1 MDRAQEEDVLR
12 ITEQYVAELQAGRQ
26 PRLGDYLARY
36 PQYAGAI
43 SEFVAYY
50 HAVEADLPGEALSE
64 QKQGQ
69 PLAATLPQLSDSS
82 RVALERAWERISPRE
97 LAPGDVNTTLLAVAN
112 RQELSLAQV
121 ASEVGLSG
129 DIVEKLIG
137 LQPTIKAATVPQ
149 EVFRRLAHVLHQ
161 PLEAIQAYFG
171 LAGRLQVAE
180 APTVYNM
187 ETQPDARQQSFRE
200 AIEQSEQLPDEQR
213 AAWRDILL
221 SEGL

>member
-12 ITEQYVAELQAGRQ
+12 ITAQYVAELQAGRQ

-36 PQYAGAI
+36 PQYAVAI

-50 HAVEADLPGEALSE
+50 HAVEIDLPGEALSE

-69 PLAATLPQLSDSS
+69 PLAATFPQLSDSS

-97 LAPGDVNTTLLAVAN
+97 LTPGDVNTTLLAVAN

-137 LQPTIKAATVPQ
+137 LQPTIKAATIPQ

-200 AIEQSEQLPDEQR
+200 AIEQSELLPGEQR
-213 AAWRDILL
+213 AAWRGILL

>member
-1 MDRAQEEDVLR
+1 MDRVQEEDVLR
-12 ITEQYVAELQAGRQ
+12 ITAQYVAELQAGLQ

-36 PQYAGAI
+36 PQYAEAI

-50 HAVEADLPGEALSE
+50 HAFEADLPGEALNE

-137 LQPTIKAATVPQ
+137 VQPTIKAATIPQ

-171 LAGRLQVAE
+171 PAGRLQVAE
-180 APTVYNM
+180 TPTVYNM
-187 ETQPDARQQSFRE
+187 ETQPNARQQSFRE
-200 AIEQSEQLPDEQR
+200 AIEQSEQLPGEQR

>member
-12 ITEQYVAELQAGRQ
+12 ITAQYVAELQAGRQ

-36 PQYAGAI
+36 PQYAEAI

-64 QKQGQ
+64 QEQGQ
-69 PLAATLPQLSDSS
+69 PLAVTLPQLSDNS
-82 RVALERAWERISPRE
+82 RAALERAWERISPRE

-112 RQELSLAQV
+112 RQGLSLAQV
-121 ASEVGLSG
+121 ASEVSLSG

-137 LQPTIKAATVPQ
+137 VQPTIKAATIPQ
-149 EVFRRLAHVLHQ
+149 EVFRRLARVLHQ

-180 APTVYNM
+180 TPTVYNM
-187 ETQPDARQQSFRE
+187 ETLPDARQQSFRE
-200 AIEQSEQLPDEQR
+200 VIEQSEQLPGEQKV
-213 AAWRDILL
+213 AWRDILS

>member
-1 MDRAQEEDVLR
+1 
-12 ITEQYVAELQAGRQ
+12 
-26 PRLGDYLARY
+26 
-36 PQYAGAI
+36 
-43 SEFVAYY
+43 
-50 HAVEADLPGEALSE
+50 
-64 QKQGQ
+64 
-69 PLAATLPQLSDSS
+69 
-82 RVALERAWERISPRE
+82 
-97 LAPGDVNTTLLAVAN
+97 LLAVAN

-137 LQPTIKAATVPQ
+137 VQPTIKAATIPQ

-180 APTVYNM
+180 TPTVYNM

-200 AIEQSEQLPDEQR
+200 AIEQSEQLPSEQK
-213 AAWRDILL
+213 AAWRDILAH
-221 SEGL
+221 EGL

>member
-12 ITEQYVAELQAGRQ
+12 ITEQYVAELEAGRQ

>member
-12 ITEQYVAELQAGRQ
+12 ITAQYVAELQAGRQ

-36 PQYAGAI
+36 PQYAEAI

-82 RVALERAWERISPRE
+82 RMALERAWERITPRE

-112 RQELSLAQV
+112 RQGLSLAQV

-129 DIVEKLIG
+129 DIIEKLLG
-137 LQPTIKAATVPQ
+137 VQPTIKAATIPQ
-149 EVFRRLAHVLHQ
+149 EVFRRLAHILHQ

-180 APTVYNM
+180 TPTVYNM

-200 AIEQSEQLPDEQR
+200 AIEQSEQLSDEQR
-213 AAWRDILL
+213 APWCDILAH
-221 SEGL
+221 EGL

>member
-12 ITEQYVAELQAGRQ
+12 ITAQYVAELQAGRQ

-36 PQYAGAI
+36 PQYAVAI

-50 HAVEADLPGEALSE
+50 HAVEIDLPGEALSE

-69 PLAATLPQLSDSS
+69 PLAATFPQLSDSS

-137 LQPTIKAATVPQ
+137 LQPTIKAATIPQ

-200 AIEQSEQLPDEQR
+200 AIEQSEQLPGEQR
-213 AAWRDILL
+213 AAWRGILL

>member
-12 ITEQYVAELQAGRQ
+12 ITAQYVAELQAGRQ

-50 HAVEADLPGEALSE
+50 HAVEVDLPGEALSE

-97 LAPGDVNTTLLAVAN
+97 LAPGDVNTTLLEVAN
-112 RQELSLAQV
+112 RQEMSLAQV

-137 LQPTIKAATVPQ
+137 VQPTIKAASIPQ

-180 APTVYNM
+180 NPTVYNM

-200 AIEQSEQLPDEQR
+200 AIEQSEQLPGEQR
-213 AAWRDILL
+213 AAWREIL
-221 SEGL
+221 SHEGL

>member
-36 PQYAGAI
+36 PQYAEAI

-50 HAVEADLPGEALSE
+50 RAVEADLPGEALGE
-64 QKQGQ
+64 QGQ
-69 PLAATLPQLSDSS
+69 PLAASLSQLSDSS
-82 RVALERAWERISPRE
+82 RVALERAWERISPGE
-97 LAPGDVNTTLLAVAN
+97 LVPGDVNTTLLAVAN
-112 RQELSLAQV
+112 RQGLSLAQV

-137 LQPTIKAATVPQ
+137 VQPTVKAATIPQ

-171 LAGRLQVAE
+171 LAARLQVAE
-180 APTVYNM
+180 TPIAYDTGS
-187 ETQPDARQQSFRE
+187 QDARQQSFRE
-200 AIEQSEQLPDEQR
+200 AIEQSEQLPNEQK
-213 AAWRDILL
+213 AAWGNILAH
-221 SEGL
+221 EGL

>member
-137 LQPTIKAATVPQ
+137 LQPTIKAATIPQ

-187 ETQPDARQQSFRE
+187 ETQRDARQQSFRE

>member
-12 ITEQYVAELQAGRQ
+12 ITAQYVAELQAGRQ

-36 PQYAGAI
+36 PQYAEAI

-64 QKQGQ
+64 QEQGQ

-82 RVALERAWERISPRE
+82 RAALERAWERISLRE

-112 RQELSLAQV
+112 RQGLSLAQV

-137 LQPTIKAATVPQ
+137 VQPTIKAATIPQ
-149 EVFRRLAHVLHQ
+149 EVFRRLAHILHQ

-180 APTVYNM
+180 TPTAYNM

-200 AIEQSEQLPDEQR
+200 AIEQSEQLPGEQKV
-213 AAWRDILL
+213 AWRDILS

>member
-137 LQPTIKAATVPQ
+137 LQPTIKAATIPQ

-187 ETQPDARQQSFRE
+187 ETQRDARQQSFRE

-213 AAWRDILL
+213 AAWRDILS

>member
-12 ITEQYVAELQAGRQ
+12 ITAQYVAELQAGRQ

-69 PLAATLPQLSDSS
+69 PLAATLPQLSDRS

-97 LAPGDVNTTLLAVAN
+97 LATDDVNTTLLAVAN

-137 LQPTIKAATVPQ
+137 VQPTIKAATIPQ

-180 APTVYNM
+180 NPTVYNM

-200 AIEQSEQLPDEQR
+200 AIEQSEQLPGEQK
-213 AAWRDILL
+213 AAWRDILS

>member
-137 LQPTIKAATVPQ
+137 LQPTIKAATIPQ
-149 EVFRRLAHVLHQ
+149 EVFRRLAHVLRQ

-187 ETQPDARQQSFRE
+187 ETQRDARQQSFRE

-213 AAWRDILL
+213 AAWRDILS

>member
-12 ITEQYVAELQAGRQ
+12 ITAQYIAELQAGRQ

-137 LQPTIKAATVPQ
+137 VQPTIKAATIPQ
-149 EVFRRLAHVLHQ
+149 EVFRRLAHVLRQ

-200 AIEQSEQLPDEQR
+200 AIEQSEQLPCEQK
-213 AAWRDILL
+213 AAWRDILAH
-221 SEGL
+221 EGL

>member
-137 LQPTIKAATVPQ
+137 LQPTIKAATIPQ

>member
-12 ITEQYVAELQAGRQ
+12 ITAQYIAELQAGRQ

-137 LQPTIKAATVPQ
+137 LQPTIKAATIPQ
-149 EVFRRLAHVLHQ
+149 EVFRRLAHVLRQ

-187 ETQPDARQQSFRE
+187 ETQRDARQQSFRE
-200 AIEQSEQLPDEQR
+200 AIEQSEQLPCEQK
-213 AAWRDILL
+213 AAWRDILAH
-221 SEGL
+221 EGL